1 MDNAEVLD
9 LLRKDSRVVGI
20 IKELKSADTSAL
32 FYVQNDPL
40 FDTDGNICILVV
52 SNTLT
57 YDSMEL
63 LIRRVI
69 PNYDFDMLDYSR
81 NAVQVTLFPDNVTN
95 SNTVV
100 CINEV

>member
-20 IKELKSADTSAL
+20 VRELKNADTNASL
-32 FYVQNDPL
+32 YVQKDPL
-40 FDTDGNICILVV
+40 FDADGNICILVV
-52 SNTLT
+52 SSSLT

-69 PNYDFDMLDYSR
+69 PNYDFDTLDFSR
-81 NAVQVTLFPDNVTN
+81 NAVQVTLFPESMLKPDID
-95 SNTVV
+95 V
-100 CINEV
+100 CLNDM